1 MTDTD
6 SNQQI
11 QQQPR
16 AGLLRR
22 LAALLYDGF
31 LVAAIWMLI
40 GYSVQFIAGPN
51 TNQLVGGVVQTN
63 PLVDNILFLL
73 MLASSSG
80 FYIWFWTRSGQTL
93 GMIAWRIKLVSNH
106 GGLITVRQGIIR
118 YLAAWPAFFMFGL
131 GYLWLYIDP
140 NGDTLHDKLSNS
152 KVVVVPKSHQP
163 F

>member
-1 MTDTD
+1 M
-6 SNQQI
+6 

-40 GYSVQFIAGPN
+40 GYSMQFIVGPD
-51 TNQLVGGVVQTN
+51 TNQLVDGVVQTN
-63 PLVDNILFLL
+63 PLIDNILFLL
-73 MLASSSG
+73 MLISSSG

-93 GMIAWRIKLVSNH
+93 GMIAWRIKLVAND
-106 GGLITVRQGIIR
+106 GGLISVRQGIIR
-118 YLAAWPAFFMFGL
+118 FLAAWPSFFMFGL
-131 GYLWLYIDP
+131 GYFWLTIDA
-140 NGDTLHDKLSNS
+140 NGDAFHDKLSNS
-152 KVVVVPKSHQP
+152 KVIVVPKSHQP

>member
-1 MTDTD
+1 MAIID
-6 SNQQI
+6 SDQGI

-31 LVAAIWMLI
+31 LVAAIWMLL
-40 GYSVQFIAGPN
+40 GYSLQFIVGSN
-51 TNQLVGGVVQTN
+51 SNQLVNGVVQTD
-63 PLVDNILFLL
+63 PLIDNILFLL

-93 GMIAWRIKLVSNH
+93 GMIAWSIKLVAND
-106 GGLITVRQGIIR
+106 GNLITVRQGIIR
-118 YLAAWPAFFMFGL
+118 FLAAWPAFFMFGL

-152 KVVVVPKSHQP
+152 KVIVVPKSHRP